1 MAPYEPL
8 VQSLR
13 CARPGLPEELS
24 AALVLLLFKSKIS
37 FLFRQRASDPGFALK
52 LPCAALLVAF
62 AGTGGFL
69 FTHRQ
74 HSPWLHLT
82 HKENSSDS
90 FAVSWGFRHLVC
102 GALGHPQGHAAALG
116 PGAGCGP

>member
-13 CARPGLPEELS
+13 CARPGLPEEVS

-37 FLFRQRASDPGFALK
+37 DPGFALK
-52 LPCAALLVAF
+52 LLCAALLVVF
-62 AGTGGFL
+62 AGSGGFL
-69 FTHRQ
+69 LLLFPFLFLFHRQ
-74 HSPWLHLT
+74 CSPWLHLPR
-82 HKENSSDS
+82 KENSNDS
-90 FAVSWGFRHLVC
+90 FAVSWGFGHLVC
-102 GALGHPQGHAAALG
+102 GALGHPQGRAAALG

>member
-13 CARPGLPEELS
+13 CARPGLPEEVS

-37 FLFRQRASDPGFALK
+37 FQEARASDPGFALK

-69 FTHRQ
+69 FLFLFLFFFFSTTNA
-74 HSPWLHLT
+74 P
-82 HKENSSDS
+82 
-90 FAVSWGFRHLVC
+90 
-102 GALGHPQGHAAALG
+102 LGST
-116 PGAGCGP
+116 